1 MGVSIAVTE
10 VKSAPVSLTR
20 AQAFHRTQT
29 VCRPDNQ
36 APLLKGLKN
45 VGFRDTADDPFP
57 ERKA

>member
-10 VKSAPVSLTR
+10 VKSAPVNPTR

-36 APLLKGLKN
+36 APLLKSLKN
-45 VGFRDTADDPFP
+45 VRFIDIWLSGRV
-57 ERKA
+57 